1 MSATVE
7 FPSVTGG
14 KGDLAAVLALGL
26 VMSLTPK
33 ENRCW
38 DFFDLPLGALT
49 AGLDEWGWLFAA
61 LAPAQLRTSMGS
73 DTMESYPLGT
83 FTTPDGGADWAAPGI
98 THQF

>member
-7 FPSVTGG
+7 FSSVTGG
-14 KGDLAAVLALGL
+14 KGDLAAVIALGL

-49 AGLDEWGWLFAA
+49 AGLDEWGWLLAA
-61 LAPAQLRTSMGS
+61 LVPAQLRASMGL
-73 DTMESYPLGT
+73 DTFESYPLGD
-83 FTTPDGGADWAAPGI
+83 FTVPDGGTDWPAPGI
-98 THQF
+98 TRQF

>member
-1 MSATVE
+1 VSATVE
-7 FPSVTGG
+7 FNSVSGG
-14 KGDLAAVLALGL
+14 KGDLAAVIALGL

-38 DFFDLPLGALT
+38 DLFELPLGALT
-49 AGLDEWGWLFAA
+49 AGQEEWGWLLTA

-73 DTMESYPLGT
+73 DTFESYPLGV
-83 FTTPDGGADWAAPGI
+83 FSTPDEGTDWFATGI

>member
-1 MSATVE
+1 VSATVE
-7 FPSVTGG
+7 VPSVTGG
-14 KGDLAAVLALGL
+14 KGDLAAVISLGL

-49 AGLDEWGWLFAA
+49 AGGDEWGWLLAA

-98 THQF
+98 TNQF